1 MANSTNNQV
10 VGNAGLY
17 YVCYHLSLLGWN
29 VMPTTRNAKG
39 IDILIYSQDAQR
51 KFTVQ
56 VKSLS
61 KTSPVPLG
69 GKLTN
74 LFGDFFVICRQLATE
89 KPECFV
95 MTPREVQ
102 GLAHKGVKDDKSSYW
117 LQPKQYVNA
126 NFLNKWDRIGL
137 GTNVV

>member
-1 MANSTNNQV
+1 
-10 VGNAGLY
+10 
-17 YVCYHLSLLGWN
+17 
-29 VMPTTRNAKG
+29 MPTTRNAKG

-74 LFGDFFVICRQLATE
+74 LFGDFFVICRQLATD

-95 MTPREVQ
+95 MTPLEVRE
-102 GLAHKGVKDDKSSYW
+102 LAHKGVKDDKSSYW